1 MPMSRTREQGLKSV
15 NASTHEMSSY
25 IRPNADAAAL
35 VNMPMPWEGEKK
47 KKRNLTILV
56 TGCYF
61 LNDSGSS
68 VDCMDAKFNAGNL
81 SAGAGKARVGKD
93 TFFGSPSSKT

>member
-1 MPMSRTREQGLKSV
+1 MLL
-15 NASTHEMSSY
+15 Y
-25 IRPNADAAAL
+25 IRPDADAAAL
-35 VNMPMPWEGEKK
+35 VNMLMPGGKKKEKK
-47 KKRNLTILV
+47 NLTILI

-68 VDCMDAKFNAGNL
+68 VDRMDAKFNTGNL
-81 SAGAGKARVGKD
+81 SARAGKARVGKD